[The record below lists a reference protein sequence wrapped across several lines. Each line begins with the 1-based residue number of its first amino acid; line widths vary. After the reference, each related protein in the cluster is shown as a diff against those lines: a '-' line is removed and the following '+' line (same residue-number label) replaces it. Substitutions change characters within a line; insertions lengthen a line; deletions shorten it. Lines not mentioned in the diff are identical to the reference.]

1 MTLNFIERIG
11 AEAFLEEAR
20 QVHSIREIGRFYG
33 NKLSN
38 EADLTN
44 LLKSLTEASPT
55 HFEVFYY
62 GFYFAAWVK
71 QEVPQTQ
78 RRFQTFDTRIKGRIE
93 EGGSL
98 QSLL

>member
-11 AEAFLEEAR
+11 AETFLKEAR
-20 QVHSIREIGRFYG
+20 GVHSIREIGRFYG
-33 NKLSN
+33 NELAN
-38 EADLTN
+38 EADLTR

-62 GFYFAAWVK
+62 SFYFAAWVK

-78 RRFQTFDTRIKGRIE
+78 RRFQTFDTRIRHRIE

-98 QSLL
+98 